1 MSLFHVFG
9 FGLKVGHLLWMLCCW
24 IVSVI
29 SMNWYLTG
37 GIVTDTKVGLLGEAA
52 NMCLKWWEKIPMNI
66 SKIRHHYYQ
75 YIGSKRVRKTWWRR
89 LLFSWVVGWTI
100 GSLWILWYMSSQASE
115 KRKETLASMCDERAR
130 MLQDQFNVSMNHIQA
145 MSILIST
152 FHHGKYPSAIDQKT
166 FARYTERTAFERPL
180 TSGVAY
186 AVRVLHSEKEQF
198 EKQQGWTIK
207 RMDTLEQNQVHK
219 NDYAPEALEPSPV
232 QEEYAPVIF
241 AQDTVRHVISFDM
254 LTGKE
259 DRQNVLRARES
270 GKGVLTAPFRLLKT
284 NRLGVI
290 LTFAV
295 YKRDLPSNATPNE
308 RIQATD
314 GYLGGIFHIES
325 LVEKLLQQLA
335 SKQTILVDVYDTT
348 NQSHP
353 ISMYGSNVSD
363 DGLQHVSSLSFGDP
377 LRNHEMRCRFKQKP
391 PWPWLAITTSIGIL
405 VIALLVGYI
414 FHATVNRI
422 AKVEDDFHKMME
434 LKKQA
439 EAADV
444 AKSQFL
450 ATVSHEIRTPMNG
463 VLGMLHMLMDTNLD
477 VTQLDYVRT
486 AQGSGKALVSLI
498 NEVLDQAKIE
508 SGKLEL
514 EAVRFDLRAILDDVL
529 SLFSGKSQQK
539 GVELAVYISDQV
551 PDMLIGDPGRFRQ
564 IITNLMGNS
573 IKFTEK
579 GHIFVTVHLVEELI
593 GSIGVETESSSKNTL
608 SGFPVAD
615 KHRSWGGFRC
625 FGQDGSASRFS
636 SSSDLINIIV
646 SVEDTGVGI
655 PLEAQSRVFTP
666 FMQVGPSISRTH
678 GGTGIGL
685 SISKCL
691 VGLMKGEIGF
701 VSIPKIGSTFTFT
714 AVFTNASSSSNELTI
729 EQINSQSNAASS
741 EFNGMTALVVDQRP
755 VRAKMSSYHIERL
768 GIRVE
773 VVSDLNQGLASISCG
788 STTINMVLVEQEV
801 WNKDSGTS
809 ALFVSNLPKI
819 DGRVPPKLFILAN
832 SSSSCRI
839 SSATSGVS
847 TRTVIMKPLRASM
860 LAASLQRAMG
870 VGNKGNLRNGELPS
884 LSLRNLLLR
893 RKILIIDDN
902 NVNLRVAAGAL
913 KKYGAEVICADSGK
927 KAISL
932 LTPPHHFD
940 ACFMDIQ
947 MPEMDGFE
955 ATRRIRDLERNISN
969 SIQAWHVPIL
979 AMTADVIQATH
990 EECTK
995 CGMDGYVS
1003 KPFEAEQLY
1012 REVSPVPSNK
1022 FHGRVSSAAWRS
1034 GAAAMDPD
1042 ALSKAFVEHY
1052 YTLFDANRA
1061 ALANL
1066 YQESSMLTFEGQKI
1080 QGSQSIVAKLTSL
1093 PFQQCQ
1099 HSITTVD
1106 CQPSGPAG
1114 GMLVFVSGNLQ
1125 LSGEQHALKFSQM
1138 FHLMP
1143 TQQGSFYVLN
1153 DIFRLNYA

>member
-1 MSLFHVFG
+1 MSLLHVVE

-29 SMNWYLTG
+29 SMNWFANS
-37 GIVTDTKVGLLGEAA
+37 GILDTKTGLLGDSVK
-52 NMCLKWWEKIPMNI
+52 MWLKWWEKISGN
-66 SKIRHHYYQ
+66 SCKVHHHYYQ
-75 YIGSKRVRKTWWRR
+75 YLGSKRVPKAWWRK
-89 LLFSWVVGWTI
+89 LLITWVLGWTMV
-100 GSLWILWYMSSQASE
+100 SLWIFWYMSFQATE

-145 MSILIST
+145 MSIMIST
-152 FHHGKYPSAIDQKT
+152 FHHGKNPSAIDQRT

-186 AVRVLHSEKEQF
+186 AVRVLHSEREQF

-207 RMDTLEQNQVHK
+207 SMDALEQNPVHED
-219 NDYAPEALEPSPV
+219 DYTPEALEPSPI

-241 AQDTVRHVISFDM
+241 AQDTIAHVVSLDM
-254 LTGKE
+254 LSGKE
-259 DRQNVLRARES
+259 DRENVLRARKL
-270 GKGVLTAPFRLLKT
+270 GKGVLTAPFRLVKS

-295 YKRDLPSNATPNE
+295 YKMDLPSNATPNE

-314 GYLGGIFHIES
+314 GYLGGVFDIES

-335 SKQTILVDVYDTT
+335 SKQTILVNVYDTT
-348 NQSHP
+348 NHSHP
-353 ISMYGSNVSD
+353 ISMYGSSVSE
-363 DGLQHVSSLSFGDP
+363 DGLRHVSTLNFGDP
-377 LRNHEMRCRFKQKP
+377 LRKHEMHCRFNKKP
-391 PWPWLAITTSIGIL
+391 PWPWLAITTSFGIL

-422 AKVEDDFHKMME
+422 AKVEDDCHKMME
-434 LKKQA
+434 LKKRA

-463 VLGMLHMLMDTNLD
+463 VLGMLDMLMDTDLD
-477 VTQLDYVRT
+477 VTQQDYVRT
-486 AQGSGKALVSLI
+486 AQASGKALVSLI

-508 SGKLEL
+508 SGRLEL

-529 SLFSGKSQQK
+529 SLFSGKSQEK
-539 GVELAVYISDQV
+539 GVELAVYISDRV
-551 PDMLIGDPGRFRQ
+551 PEMLIGDPGRFRQ

-579 GHIFVTVHLVEELI
+579 GHIFVTVHLVEEVI
-593 GSIGVETESSSKNTL
+593 GSIEVEAESSSKNTL

-615 KHRSWGGFRC
+615 RCCSWEGFKTLS
-625 FGQDGSASRFS
+625 QEGSPCPLSLSFS
-636 SSSDLINIIV
+636 DPINVIV

-655 PLEAQSRVFTP
+655 PNEAQSRVFTP

-691 VGLMKGEIGF
+691 VGLMNGEIGF

-714 AVFTNASSSSNELTI
+714 AVFNNGCSNPI
-729 EQINSQSNAASS
+729 EHKSQQINSQSNSVSS
-741 EFNGMTALVVDQRP
+741 EFQGMTALVVDARP
-755 VRAKMSSYHIERL
+755 VRSKVSKYHIQRL

-773 VVSDLNQGLASISCG
+773 VVPDLNQGLSNISSANTG
-788 STTINMVLVEQEV
+788 TDMVLVEQDV
-801 WNKDSGTS
+801 WDRDSAIS
-809 ALFVSNLPKI
+809 ALFINNLKKVEPGI
-819 DGRVPPKLFILAN
+819 PPKLFLLAN
-832 SSSSCRI
+832 SI
-839 SSATSGVS
+839 SSLRTNAAAS
-847 TRTVIMKPLRASM
+847 TNYAPPVIMKPLRASM

-870 VGNKGNLRNGELPS
+870 VGNKGNPRNGELPG
-884 LSLRNLLLR
+884 LSLCNLLLG
-893 RKILIIDDN
+893 RKILIVDDN

-913 KKYGAEVICADSGK
+913 KKYGADVVCADNGK

-932 LTPPHHFD
+932 LKPPHLFD

-955 ATRRIRDLERNISN
+955 ATKRIREMERSINTRVQHGEASVEGCDNVSN
-969 SIQAWHVPIL
+969 WHVPIL

-990 EECTK
+990 DESLK
-995 CGMDGYVS
+995 CGMDGFVS
-1003 KPFEAEQLY
+1003 KPFEAQQLY
-1012 REVSPVPSNK
+1012 REVSRFFQSASN
-1022 FHGRVSSAAWRS
+1022 
-1034 GAAAMDPD
+1034 
-1042 ALSKAFVEHY
+1042 
-1052 YTLFDANRA
+1052 
-1061 ALANL
+1061 
-1066 YQESSMLTFEGQKI
+1066 
-1080 QGSQSIVAKLTSL
+1080 
-1093 PFQQCQ
+1093 
-1099 HSITTVD
+1099 
-1106 CQPSGPAG
+1106 
-1114 GMLVFVSGNLQ
+1114 GNL
-1125 LSGEQHALKFSQM
+1125 
-1138 FHLMP
+1138 
-1143 TQQGSFYVLN
+1143 
-1153 DIFRLNYA
+1153 